1 MILIR
6 LPMINFRMTV
16 RSDCAV
22 FARSPLPPSM
32 KVLARWLPVWGA
44 RSLDRSLPHL
54 IAGLWNKANLPF
66 HQPGLFIGFLNREQL
81 DSTFANGVLVP
92 NVRLHSRAIWL
103 PGFAQEESLAMVM
116 CWDGGSDPASV
127 LLWPQ
132 EGDLG
137 DIPSSC
143 HNHLF
148 WGSSLFLPCRAV
160 AANVCFSLVE
170 WKHESGQADELQDWV
185 SPWMCTRG
193 NLSFEHE
200 VLLGIF
206 ASWFWRCLTLRT
218 VCGHRVSLGH
228 FVGAGVVS
236 SWTPLLVTLWVSSSL
251 KISSSLFV
259 SLLLPPSCKTEIS

>member
-6 LPMINFRMTV
+6 PPMTNFRMTV

-44 RSLDRSLPHL
+44 RSLDRSLHRL

-66 HQPGLFIGFLNREQL
+66 HQPGLFIGFWTGNSWTPLL
-81 DSTFANGVLVP
+81 LTGFWCPTWGCTLATSG
-92 NVRLHSRAIWL
+92 SRDL
-103 PGFAQEESLAMVM
+103 PKKSHWPWWCAGMVVM
-116 CWDGGSDPASV
+116 ILLSV
-127 LLWPQ
+127 LLWPR

-170 WKHESGQADELQDWV
+170 WKHASGQADKLQDWV

-193 NLSFEHE
+193 NLSSEHE

-206 ASWFWRCLTLRT
+206 ASWFWCLTLRT
-218 VCGHRVSLGH
+218 VCGHWVSLGH
-228 FVGAGVVS
+228 FVGASVVS

-259 SLLLPPSCKTEIS
+259 SPYFFLHLAKQIS